1 MDVLRPYET
10 PNGTWWPC
18 HPWGTVVR
26 MAGPTLKRT
35 VTVWDKVHPI
45 TVQQESKTVWVAV
58 GDYRG
63 ERLEVKGKTD
73 TQAVAAWRD
82 VAKLKGR

>member
-1 MDVLRPYET
+1 
-10 PNGTWWPC
+10 
-18 HPWGTVVR
+18 
-26 MAGPTLKRT
+26 MAGPIFKRT
-35 VTVWDKVHPI
+35 VTVWDNVHQI
-45 TVQQESKTVWVAV
+45 TVQQQSKTVWVAV
-58 GDYRG
+58 GEYRG

>member
-1 MDVLRPYET
+1 
-10 PNGTWWPC
+10 
-18 HPWGTVVR
+18 
-26 MAGPTLKRT
+26 MAGPSSKRT
-35 VTVWDKVHPI
+35 VTVWDQVHQI
-45 TVQQESKTVWVAV
+45 AVQQESKTVWVAA
-58 GDYRG
+58 GEYRG